1 MASARARLASG
12 TAVFLLSA
20 VPLTPALAQDFTLG
34 DDAGYE
40 LGTIVLTAEEQ
51 IKQALGTS
59 TITEEDLEKQP
70 VVNDVAEIIRKMP
83 GVNLSGTSPSGQR
96 GNQRQVDIRGMGP
109 ENVLILIDGKP
120 VLSRTSVKMGR
131 SGERDTRGDTN
142 WVPAEMVERIEVI
155 RGPAAARYGSG
166 AAGGVVNI
174 ITKAPDE
181 DLLQIGTF
189 FDVPESS
196 LEGATQR
203 YNLLWAKRL
212 NEDFSLRFSGS
223 YNKSDADDPELN
235 SETVEGET
243 CYDRSGDETECG
255 YDAGNEGV
263 VNKDASLLLRWT
275 PSDRN
280 SFDFDLGWSRQG
292 NLYAGDKLL
301 GGGLTE
307 SGGTIVDDLAE
318 DGEETNV
325 MERGTFAI
333 THNGSYGWGE
343 TMSYLQYEHTD
354 NTRLTEGP
362 AGGVEGQINATDD
375 WDTAILQA
383 IAGKSEAYINNSF
396 LGRPSAL
403 TLGAE
408 LRYEKLDL
416 SDYNSFVDITSDDG
430 SIDSTAGDDV
440 NDQLTIGL
448 YLEDNIEWTDRLTL
462 TPSVRLDWADT
473 FGTTMS
479 GGLNASYAITSEW
492 TVKGGI
498 AKAFKSPTLY
508 QLSDRYVYTTRGNG
522 CPYPYVGD
530 GPCYVLGNDDLDPE
544 TSINTEIGIAYAGM
558 NGINATLT
566 YFHNDYRDKIQ
577 AGTQQ
582 VGSTVVDGNEARLYR
597 WENIPE
603 SMVEGLEG
611 SFAMPLGET
620 LSLAVNGTYM
630 INSSQKI
637 KLEGGENTGTS
648 SPGVYDGQTVEVP
661 LSLVPE
667 YTINAALTWDV
678 NDQFSLIPSLTHY
691 GPTEATSYSAVSGY
705 GQDDTEERDPYT
717 LVNLAMTYQ
726 FDNGFDLKAGV
737 TNLFDKEILRSGD
750 GANTYNEPGRAYY
763 FGLTKT
769 F

>member
-20 VPLTPALAQDFTLG
+20 APLTPALAQDLTLG
-34 DDAGYE
+34 DDSGYE

-59 TITEEDLEKQP
+59 TITAADIEKQP

-142 WVPAEMVERIEVI
+142 WVPAEMVDRIEVI

-174 ITKAPDE
+174 ITKAPEE
-181 DLLQIGTF
+181 DLLQLGTF
-189 FDVPESS
+189 FDAPESS

-203 YNLLWAKRL
+203 YNLLWAKKL
-212 NEDFSLRFSGS
+212 NNDFSLRFSGS
-223 YNKSDADDPELN
+223 YNKTDADDPELN
-235 SETVEGET
+235 AETVEGET
-243 CYDRSGDETECG
+243 CTDRSGAETECG
-255 YDAGNEGV
+255 YDAGSEGV

-292 NLYAGDKLL
+292 NIYAGDKLL
-301 GGGLTE
+301 GGGLTD
-307 SGGTIVDDLAE
+307 SGGTVVDDLAE

-325 MERGTFAI
+325 MERYTAAI

-343 TMSYLQYEHTD
+343 TRSYLQYEHTD

-362 AGGVEGQINATDD
+362 AGGSEGMINATDE
-375 WDTAILQA
+375 WDTALLDA
-383 IAGKSEAYINNSF
+383 IAAKSETYIDRSF

-408 LRYEKLDL
+408 ARYERLDL
-416 SDYNSFVDITSDDG
+416 GDYSSFVSITSDDG
-430 SIDSTAGDDV
+430 GIDSSSGDELTE
-440 NDQLTIGL
+440 QLNLGL

-462 TPSVRLDWADT
+462 TPSVRVDWADS
-473 FGTTMS
+473 FGYNWS
-479 GGLNASYAITSEW
+479 GGLNASYAVNSEW
-492 TVKGGI
+492 TVKGGV
-498 AKAFKSPTLY
+498 ARAFKAPTLY
-508 QLSDRYVYTTRGNG
+508 QLSDTYVYTTRGNG

-544 TSINTEIGIAYAGM
+544 TSINSEIGVAYAGF

-577 AGTQQ
+577 AGTEQAGTTQ
-582 VGSTVVDGNEARLYR
+582 VNGNAARLYQ
-597 WENIPE
+597 WENVPQ
-603 SMVEGLEG
+603 STVEGLEG
-611 SFAMPLGET
+611 SFAMPLGERV
-620 LSLAVNGTYM
+620 SLAVNGTYM
-630 INSSQKI
+630 IESSQKL
-637 KLEGGENTGTS
+637 KLKGGTNSDGET
-648 SPGVYDGQTVEVP
+648 YDGVEVDVP

-667 YTINAALTWDV
+667 YTINAAVTWNV
-678 NDQFSLIPSLTHY
+678 NDRFSLIPSLTHY
-691 GPTEATSYSAVSGY
+691 GPIEATEYSAATGY
-705 GQDDTEERDPYT
+705 AQGDDEDRDPYT
-717 LVNLAMTYQ
+717 LVNLGMTYQ

-737 TNLFDKEILRSGD
+737 TNLFDTEILRSGD

>member
-20 VPLTPALAQDFTLG
+20 APLTPALAQDFTLG

-59 TITEEDLEKQP
+59 TITAEDLEKQP

-196 LEGATQR
+196 LEGRTQR

-223 YNKSDADDPELN
+223 YNKTDADDPEVN
-235 SETVEGET
+235 GEVET
-243 CYDRSGDETECG
+243 CETDEDTGEVSCSR
-255 YDAGNEGV
+255 DAGSEGV
-263 VNKDASLLLRWT
+263 VNKDATLALRWE

-280 SFDFDLGWSRQG
+280 RFDFELGWSRQG
-292 NLYAGDKLL
+292 NLYAGDTQL
-301 GGGLTE
+301 GSRLT
-307 SGGTIVDDLAE
+307 DDPDSLVTQLSD

-325 MERGTFAI
+325 IKRGTFAI

-343 TMSYLQYEHTD
+343 TMSYLQYERSD
-354 NTRLTEGP
+354 NTRLSEGP
-362 AGGVEGQINATDD
+362 AGGSEGTINSTDE
-375 WDTAILQA
+375 WDTALLQA
-383 IAGKSEAYINNSF
+383 ISGKSEAYLDRSF

-403 TLGAE
+403 TLGTE

-416 SDYNSFVDITSDDG
+416 SDYSSFSSITSNDG
-430 SIDSTAGDDV
+430 SIDTTDGDDITE
-440 NDQLTIGL
+440 QLTLGL

-462 TPSVRLDWADT
+462 TPSVRVDWADT
-473 FGTTMS
+473 FGMTMS
-479 GGLNASYAITSEW
+479 GGLNASYDLTSEW

-498 AKAFKSPTLY
+498 AKAFKAPTLY
-508 QLSDRYVYTTRGNG
+508 QQSGRYVYVTRGNG

-544 TSINTEIGIAYAGM
+544 TSINTEIGVAYSGL

-577 AGTQQ
+577 AGTEQ
-582 VGSTVVDGNEARLYR
+582 VGTTSVGSNTARLYQ
-597 WENIPE
+597 WQNVPE
-603 SMVEGLEG
+603 STVEGLEG
-611 SFAMPLGET
+611 SFAMPLGER
-620 LSLAVNGTYM
+620 LSLTVNGTYM
-630 INSSQKI
+630 IESSQKLKI
-637 KLEGGENTGTS
+637 KGGTNSDGET
-648 SPGVYDGQTVEVP
+648 YDDLDIEVP
-661 LSLVPE
+661 LSLVPD
-667 YTINAALTWDV
+667 YTINASVTWDV
-678 NDQFSLIPSLTHY
+678 NDKFSLIPSLTHY
-691 GPTEATSYSAVSGY
+691 GPTEATEYSAHSGY
-705 GQDDTEERDPYT
+705 SVDDTEDRDPYT

-737 TNLFDKEILRSGD
+737 TNLFNKEILRSGD